1 MSEHPEVH
9 PDPAD
14 DTDWQAVE
22 IFPSTSEASVADG
35 ALRAA
40 GIPTRLL
47 EDESGSAS
55 AGGIAMPGESGGAE
69 VQVPLDRVD
78 EARAVLGGRS
88 ASPPP
93 A

>member
-1 MSEHPEVH
+1 MSDQPEVH
-9 PDPAD
+9 PDVPDEAV
-14 DTDWQAVE
+14 WQAVE
-22 IFPSTSEASVADG
+22 TFPSTSEASVADG

-47 EDESGSAS
+47 EDDSLGS
-55 AGGIAMPGESGGAE
+55 AGGSAMPGESGGAE

-88 ASPPP
+88 VTPPP